1 MNSKNEIQQNSP
13 SSRKLESI
21 KRDNM
26 GNFTV
31 LMVFLYF
38 TSLFISLQFFQI
50 VDLSLYAFF
59 RLNLLFIGVSFLIPI
74 YFYRKKLSMSFYEYT
89 LINILSIGP
98 FLCTLCLIFNFIFSG
113 NSYVES
119 YAIVEKKREGSNV
132 VLTLEGNHYSD
143 KEYLRTISDFE
154 SAGSIGGAKQLHIQ
168 FSDGLFGIRIIEEK
182 RLNN

>member
-38 TSLFISLQFFQI
+38 ISLFVSLQFFQI
-50 VDLSLYAFF
+50 IDLGLYEFF
-59 RLNLLFIGVSFLIPI
+59 RLNLLFIGISFLIPI
-74 YFYRKKLSMSFYEYT
+74 YLYRKKLSISFYEYT

-113 NSYVES
+113 NSYVEN
-119 YAIVEKKREGSNV
+119 YTIVEKKREG
-132 VLTLEGNHYSD
+132 
-143 KEYLRTISDFE
+143 R
-154 SAGSIGGAKQLHIQ
+154 
-168 FSDGLFGIRIIEEK
+168 K
-182 RLNN
+182 RQKRVKRNQIDL